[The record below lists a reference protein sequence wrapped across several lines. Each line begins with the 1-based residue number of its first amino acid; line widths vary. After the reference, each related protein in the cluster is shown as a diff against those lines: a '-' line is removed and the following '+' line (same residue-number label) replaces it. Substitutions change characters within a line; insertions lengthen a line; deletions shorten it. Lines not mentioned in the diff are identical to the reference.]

1 MYVDTPER
9 SASTHK
15 KKRPERDLE
24 ERQRHTQRKSLEFEP
39 KYSFSSVDAIRLL
52 AVKMAS
58 LRNRFFVLRHGQSL
72 GNVAKIIV
80 SDPKNG
86 CSDYGLSDIGKEQAC
101 QVMQTIRLMI

>member
-9 SASTHK
+9 SASTHTH
-15 KKRPERDLE
+15 KRG
-24 ERQRHTQRKSLEFEP
+24 QRGTQRRDRDTRKEGVQ
-39 KYSFSSVDAIRLL
+39 SSDLSIRFLPSTPL
-52 AVKMAS
+52 SAVKMAS

-72 GNVAKIIV
+72 GNVAKTIV

-101 QVMQTIRLMI
+101 QVMQTIRQMI